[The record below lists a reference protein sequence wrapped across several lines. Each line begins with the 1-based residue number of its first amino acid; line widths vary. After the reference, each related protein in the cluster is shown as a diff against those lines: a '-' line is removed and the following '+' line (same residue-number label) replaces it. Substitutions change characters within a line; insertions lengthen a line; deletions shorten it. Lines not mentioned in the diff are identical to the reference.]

1 VCLYSL
7 TYWSMVVRKVAARL
21 DKTLVALGILA
32 QSATESWN
40 NATCSSVLTALSFS
54 PPVTIEE
61 PFLDF
66 HKIVIGLFYLNTSTS
81 NYT

>member
-1 VCLYSL
+1 VFLFAYLLEYGS
-7 TYWSMVVRKVAARL
+7 RKVVARL

-32 QSATESWN
+32 KSATESWN
-40 NATCSSVLTALSFS
+40 NATCSSVLIAVSFS

-66 HKIVIGLFYLNTSTS
+66 RKIVIGLFYLNTSTS